1 MEVEAAPRFDPLA
14 PEFLADP
21 YPTYERLRAA
31 GAVSRGGVA
40 QWVVSRYAEVAVLLR
55 DPRLSHEFPD
65 IYRQMSF
72 GEGPANDFVRRVVLS
87 REGSDH
93 ESLRRLLHRVMA
105 ATPQERLRVRVAGL
119 VEEVLRPGLER
130 GSLDLVGELALP
142 LPVAVICELIGI
154 PAADR
159 DRVSAW
165 ALELGKVFTVI
176 LEAGDRPA
184 ANDAAVRLREYVG
197 ALLDDPARPAQLE
210 EAAATAGEAREE
222 AVDNVVFLLLSG
234 FTTTFHLLATTAAA
248 LLQHPD
254 QQARLR
260 ADRSLVPS
268 AVEEFLR
275 HDAPIQHVTRLVVE
289 PLIVGDQKLR
299 PGRIVHLL
307 LGSANR
313 DERQFSDPERLDV
326 ARRPNHHLSFGGGR
340 HMCLGANLGRLET
353 ATAVGHLLDRC
364 AVLEP
369 DGPAVRR
376 PMQVFR
382 AHERVPARV
391 GMA

>member
-21 YPTYERLRAA
+21 YPVYERLRAA
-31 GAVSRGGVA
+31 GPVSRGGIA
-40 QWVVSRYAEVAVLLR
+40 QWVVSRYAEVAALLR

-72 GEGPANDFVRRVVLS
+72 GEGPANEFVRRVVLS

-93 ESLRRLLHRVMA
+93 ESLRRLLHRVMS
-105 ATPQERLRVRVAGL
+105 ATPQERLRARVPQL
-119 VEEVLRPGLER
+119 VEEILQAGLER

-154 PAADR
+154 PSSDR
-159 DRVSAW
+159 ELVSQW
-165 ALELGKVFTVI
+165 AVDLGRVFTVI
-176 LEAGDRPA
+176 LAPDDRPA
-184 ANDAAVRLREYVG
+184 ADAAAVRLREYVG
-197 ALLDDPARPAQLE
+197 SLLDDPGRPAQLD
-210 EAAATAGEAREE
+210 EAAATAGAAHEE
-222 AVDNVVFLLLSG
+222 AVDNVIFLLLSG

-260 ADRSLVPS
+260 SDRSLVAS

-275 HDAPIQHVTRLVVE
+275 YDAPIQHVTRLVTE
-289 PLIVGDQKLR
+289 PFQVGEQTLR
-299 PGRIVHLL
+299 RGRIVHLL

-313 DERQFSDPERLDV
+313 DERQFPDPDRLDV
-326 ARRPNHHLSFGGGR
+326 GRHPNHHLSFGGGR
-340 HMCLGANLGRLET
+340 HMCLGASLGRLET
-353 ATAVGHLLDRC
+353 AAAVGCLLDRC

-369 DGPAVRR
+369 AGPAVRR

-382 AHERVPARV
+382 AHESVPARV
-391 GMA
+391 RVA